1 MLGTFGL
8 PIYTTEKKFNEFNN
22 DMKGKTAMKKVVAST
37 KKLIALLPILA
48 CVLSAHAQFVAFAY
62 NKGASSGGA
71 PTQVES
77 FNIALPNTANGTA
90 TATFGTSTVTGEL
103 IVAAATSPDGSQSL
117 SSCTDSS
124 SGSYTQIFLVNGS
137 LAYGNGWLQLYYRK
151 NVPSG
156 ITSVTCTET
165 LGAGRMFVAHVKNL
179 SNNGTLDQ
187 SAGPAY
193 NVQSAEYFSG
203 GTITGSSTQTC
214 NVGTF
219 NGGGSGATATVAL
232 TGTNTIAAG
241 TAFTMTAAGSG
252 YTSIPT
258 TAVLTSG
265 TATCSGTINLDGLGV
280 GGPSTPWNSSPV
292 TTTVANEYLVG
303 ILLGLYNGANCAPS
317 ASGSWSLDQHSNN
330 IAGVGATGAFL
341 HQIVSS
347 TQTNIETTGT
357 DTERAD
363 TSL

>member
-1 MLGTFGL
+1 MKRLIWVLLVSSAFGQY
-8 PIYTTEKKFNEFNN
+8 I
-22 DMKGKTAMKKVVAST
+22 TAG
-37 KKLIALLPILA
+37 
-48 CVLSAHAQFVAFAY
+48 F
-62 NKGASSGGA
+62 NKGPGGGGS
-71 PTQVES
+71 PTQVET

-103 IVAAATSPDGSQSL
+103 IVAGAASISSSQSL
-117 SSCTDSS
+117 SSCTDSAS
-124 SGSYTQIFLVNGS
+124 QTYTQIL
-137 LAYGNGWLQLYYRK
+137 LAGPNFAYSGGFLQLYYK
-151 NVPSG
+151 SNSAAGV
-156 ITSVTCTET
+156 TTVTCTET
-165 LGAGRMFVAHVKNL
+165 NGTGRLFVAHVKNL
-179 SNNGTLDQ
+179 ANNGTLDQ
-187 SAGPAY
+187 HAGPDY
-193 NVQSAEYFSG
+193 TITGAEYLSG

-330 IAGVGATGAFL
+330 IAGIGATGAFL

-357 DTERAD
+357 DSGTCGHFALIAAFD
-363 TSL
+363 